1 VALGGVASDGGK
13 GGWRM
18 KLRIAF
24 RNVAT
29 GIFCLFG
36 FMGCRSAVD
45 PTRTGSL
52 STRPGATS
60 DVRYLR
66 FDIPAIAVPG
76 LSVYMP
82 ATTFD
87 LKSQYDSEWRTLNI
101 VSKSWRYSASGPSV
115 SIPKGMRLVLSC
127 TSERAIHHETGQ
139 PEHTYW
145 AVFRENV
152 KVEVQSATGEH
163 PLVLYQAAQYDR
175 SILEERLEINDDLG
189 GLEPSYYQYSISG
202 IVLDRY
208 FLNNDELFVDDLRAG
223 P

>member
-1 VALGGVASDGGK
+1 
-13 GGWRM
+13 
-18 KLRIAF
+18 
-24 RNVAT
+24 
-29 GIFCLFG
+29 
-36 FMGCRSAVD
+36 MGCRSAVD
-45 PTRTGSL
+45 LTRTGSL
-52 STRPGATS
+52 STRPGAPS
-60 DVRYLR
+60 DVGYLR
-66 FDIPAIAVPG
+66 FNIPAIAVPG
-76 LSVYMP
+76 LSVYVP

-87 LKSQYDSEWRTLNI
+87 VKSQYDSEWRTLNI
-101 VSKSWRYSASGPSV
+101 VSNRWSYSASGPGV
-115 SIPKGMRLVLSC
+115 SIPQGMRLVLSC
-127 TSERAIHHETGQ
+127 TPERAIHHERGQ
-139 PEHTYW
+139 PDHTYW

-208 FLNNDELFVDDLRAG
+208 FLNNNELFVDDLRAG